1 LSLRIATSAARLRQD
16 MGHVADARAELTA
29 MCGRFTEGFDTAD
42 YRSARAI
49 LDAPKPEI
57 ARQ

>member
-1 LSLRIATSAARLRQD
+1 
-16 MGHVADARAELTA
+16 
-29 MCGRFTEGFDTAD
+29 MCGLFTEGFDTAD